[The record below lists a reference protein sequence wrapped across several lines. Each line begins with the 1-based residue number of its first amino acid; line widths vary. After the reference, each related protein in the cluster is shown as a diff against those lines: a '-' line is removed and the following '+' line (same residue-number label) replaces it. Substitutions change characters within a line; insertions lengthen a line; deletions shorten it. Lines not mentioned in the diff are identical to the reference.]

1 MVGVALVSK
10 GPKTNRTASSETPC
24 SRSRDRGAPLR
35 NAPRSQV
42 ASSQNR
48 PHSSTSSGAG
58 CGRGMPGAGRGARGL
73 PSAPAQEAA
82 SPRGPDALTALPRAG
97 SLNYE
102 AQRLAHGKRTQHIGL
117 SSRRP
122 DCRRWHPQGPF
133 PRAPAPTAGTRP
145 GCPGWPGSA
154 DARGGGQRSGC
165 CGVGLGSGTLPPSP
179 GAPPPRQGPQHRAA
193 GLGVPLVADVG
204 SQSPAWIKP
213 RNGGQR
219 TLSAAPS
226 QRSGRAACGPHSPRR
241 RGCKQPGGSAVR
253 TGARGSGYSVRAA
266 GSGVA
271 RLHSRT
277 STAPGSQHVV
287 NTPQKQTFPSSFARP
302 PRKLRIFTGC
312 KASGIQP
319 ARCQNSQRGT
329 RNSYCN

>member
-1 MVGVALVSK
+1 
-10 GPKTNRTASSETPC
+10 
-24 SRSRDRGAPLR
+24 
-35 NAPRSQV
+35 
-42 ASSQNR
+42 
-48 PHSSTSSGAG
+48 
-58 CGRGMPGAGRGARGL
+58 MPGARGL

-82 SPRGPDALTALPRAG
+82 SPRGPRRPCHRRQPRRADGPASGWLSELRGATPSVPTASEPSTSASPAAGLTADGGTSRARSPGRPLRRLGQGPGARAG
-97 SLNYE
+97 
-102 AQRLAHGKRTQHIGL
+102 RDRWKHG
-117 SSRRP
+117 
-122 DCRRWHPQGPF
+122 
-133 PRAPAPTAGTRP
+133 A
-145 GCPGWPGSA
+145 A
-154 DARGGGQRSGC
+154 DRGGDAAVWAWAPGPSHR
-165 CGVGLGSGTLPPSP
+165 LP
-179 GAPPPRQGPQHRAA
+179 GIPPRQEPQHRAQGA
-193 GLGVPLVADVG
+193 GSPWSRMSGASPRHGSSPGMVANAPFRQPLASGQDVRRAG
-204 SQSPAWIKP
+204 RSKH
-213 RNGGQR
+213 
-219 TLSAAPS
+219 SAC
-226 QRSGRAACGPHSPRR
+226 RPHGPRR

-287 NTPQKQTFPSSFARP
+287 NTPQKQTFPSSFAGP